1 MSFLINPWK
10 FHMLFLWFLWYS
22 WKFHILNPWGG
33 VSPGVLS
40 QELTADLLEVKIIT
54 ILLYENNNCPMLFC
68 TFTIDNS
75 SFLTTVRKKMSC
87 VSLFSEQKFLI
98 YKFKLLS
105 LLERLYSMSSTTYIN
120 DLLPVT
126 MMSQHD
132 TNLT

>member
-1 MSFLINPWK
+1 
-10 FHMLFLWFLWYS
+10 
-22 WKFHILNPWGG
+22 
-33 VSPGVLS
+33 
-40 QELTADLLEVKIIT
+40 
-54 ILLYENNNCPMLFC
+54 
-68 TFTIDNS
+68 
-75 SFLTTVRKKMSC
+75 MSC

>member
-1 MSFLINPWK
+1 
-10 FHMLFLWFLWYS
+10 
-22 WKFHILNPWGG
+22 
-33 VSPGVLS
+33 
-40 QELTADLLEVKIIT
+40 
-54 ILLYENNNCPMLFC
+54 MLFC

-105 LLERLYSMSSTTYIN
+105 LLKRLHSMSSTTYIN